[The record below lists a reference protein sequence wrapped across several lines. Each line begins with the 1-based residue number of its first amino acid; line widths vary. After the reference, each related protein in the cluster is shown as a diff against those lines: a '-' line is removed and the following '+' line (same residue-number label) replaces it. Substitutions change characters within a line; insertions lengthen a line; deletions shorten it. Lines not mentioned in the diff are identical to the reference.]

1 MERQWCYVDDY
12 TMEELI
18 FNHECH
24 DLGKVGDMDSDHY
37 IPNESD

>member
-1 MERQWCYVDDY
+1 MITLWKNLSSH
-12 TMEELI
+12 EEV
-18 FNHECH
+18 NK